1 MGIFEDQTEKTISVK
16 EGEAAILDLPEI
28 DSIPAPDVTWQTDEL
43 ITPYG
48 PKYAYSSENQLII
61 LSAEK
66 ADQKSYR

>member
-1 MGIFEDQTEKTISVK
+1 MGIFEDQTEKTITVK

-48 PKYAYSSENQLII
+48 PKYAYSSNNQLII
-61 LSAEK
+61 LATEK
-66 ADQKSYR
+66 SDEKSYR